1 MLDFGN
7 KIENEG
13 ATPQGRLS
21 AGEFNTLVSA
31 VNQLMTSIAHLHET
45 SAVPGCFAL
54 DYDNTTRKIKL
65 NYTRSGE
72 TTTLA
77 SIDADDFVVGG
88 SLTQAAYSDT
98 DGQGTSGDYL
108 MLEFSTGDLIYINL
122 TPIVGAALTT
132 IQARLAALE
141 GKFEQSTEEDIEL
154 MIENET
160 WTPGVIYYTVED

>member
-1 MLDFGN
+1 
-7 KIENEG
+7 
-13 ATPQGRLS
+13 
-21 AGEFNTLVSA
+21 
-31 VNQLMTSIAHLHET
+31 
-45 SAVPGCFAL
+45 
-54 DYDNTTRKIKL
+54 
-65 NYTRSGE
+65 
-72 TTTLA
+72 
-77 SIDADDFVVGG
+77 
-88 SLTQAAYSDT
+88 
-98 DGQGTSGDYL
+98 